1 MSCQCSPFGGK
12 LRLWASNLA
21 RVSVTRFS
29 GKSFN
34 CDRFRPRILLLLALL
49 LPVFTAPVFA
59 KESDGG
65 THSKE
70 EIRKACNA
78 VGGELLGVSDLGSY
92 GCENHKTGTMILC
105 NKKQK
110 CTVFQEARTSKDRR
124 NVLETFKLK
133 DAAFSRN

>member
-1 MSCQCSPFGGK
+1 MLNP
-12 LRLWASNLA
+12 LWKQVIL
-21 RVSVTRFS
+21 FLII
-29 GKSFN
+29 SFTTVAG
-34 CDRFRPRILLLLALL
+34 PA
-49 LPVFTAPVFA
+49 FA

-65 THSKE
+65 THSQE

-110 CTVFQEARTSKDRR
+110 CTVFSEARTKKDGRKI
-124 NVLETFKLK
+124 LETFRLK
-133 DAAFSRN
+133 DAALSGK